1 MDGFIISSELY
12 HHGILGQK
20 WGVRRFQNED
30 GTLTDEGRKRY
41 YGSRTSYNM
50 DDKEAQDYMRTYGVS
65 RSTDD
70 TDIISKGSVIKRI
83 ANSDEPIDS
92 KRKYA
97 SITDNDAH
105 NYREMFDM
113 IGVDLSKPLS
123 EYEYETTKDLKVASA
138 KKVVSDLLEKY
149 GDTKIRDLGKMSIL
163 DTGYRVEEW
172 DSDIEIGQKEVQK
185 FLKTQMHEKLDD
197 ITKQYIKEGYDAIID
212 VEDASFSNYPI
223 ILLNPKE
230 SIKLKKEDRWP

>member
-12 HHGILGQK
+12 HHGILGPK

-41 YGSRTSYNM
+41 YGSRTSYKM

-113 IGVDLSKPLS
+113 IGVDLSKPIS

-138 KKVVSDLLEKY
+138 KKSSIRHF
-149 GDTKIRDLGKMSIL
+149 GKIWR
-163 DTGYRVEEW
+163 Y
-172 DSDIEIGQKEVQK
+172 
-185 FLKTQMHEKLDD
+185 
-197 ITKQYIKEGYDAIID
+197 
-212 VEDASFSNYPI
+212 
-223 ILLNPKE
+223 
-230 SIKLKKEDRWP
+230 